1 MKRFVRTQQKKEFTT
16 GAVVITV
23 LCFFVVLAVFLYAMG
38 EVDQGSR
45 QRQEEALQNA
55 VNRDITICY
64 AQEGRYPEDLKYLE
78 DNYGLTWDKKEF
90 SVKYQVVGANIR
102 PYITVIPLGNS
113 GTGFSGFHWGKE

>member
-1 MKRFVRTQQKKEFTT
+1 M
-16 GAVVITV
+16 
-23 LCFFVVLAVFLYAMG
+23 
-38 EVDQGSR
+38 DQGSR

-102 PYITVIPLGNS
+102 PYVTVIPLGNS